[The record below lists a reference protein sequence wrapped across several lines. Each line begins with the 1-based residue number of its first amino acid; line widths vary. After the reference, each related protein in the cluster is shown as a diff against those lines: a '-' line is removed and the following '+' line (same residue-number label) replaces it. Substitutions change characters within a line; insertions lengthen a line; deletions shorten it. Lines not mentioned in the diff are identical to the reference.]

1 MQKTDP
7 IIDQLAR
14 GQLSVQSSLEQLRQI
29 YRRDA
34 PRSRSGLMRF
44 GAPQQDEDALPANP
58 LDAGVDPVAAKETL
72 LRPLRS
78 LIGLGEVKK
87 TIDELYAHLAVQTL
101 RRHMGLKADGTV
113 LHMIF
118 AGRPGT
124 GKTTVARM
132 LGPVFAALGVLTQGH
147 VVEVERADLVGE
159 YVGHTAQ
166 RTRTLLDRAMGGVLF
181 VDEAYALARGG
192 DKDFGREAIDTLVK
206 GMEDRNGGL
215 IVILAG
221 YKEEMSYFMSV
232 NPGLSSRFPV
242 HISFPDFT
250 EGELL
255 LIAARFL
262 EERQYRLS
270 SDALSALRQRL
281 RRERAGPDFGNG
293 RTVRNVIE
301 RAMRRQA
308 LRVIRCAQPT
318 RQDVMTLF
326 GADFWEGD
334 DHASMSRDWQSQR
347 W

>member
-1 MQKTDP
+1 MQKTEP

-14 GQLSVQSSLEQLRQI
+14 GHLSVQSSLEQLRQV
-29 YRRDA
+29 YRQDA
-34 PRSRSGLMRF
+34 PRGRTGLLRF
-44 GAPQQDEDALPANP
+44 GAPEQIENILGASPQSSDF
-58 LDAGVDPVAAKETL
+58 DPVAAKETL
-72 LRPLRS
+72 LRPLRD
-78 LIGLGEVKK
+78 LIGLCEVKK
-87 TIDELYAHLAVQTL
+87 IIDELYAYLAVQTL
-101 RRHMGLKADGTV
+101 RRRMGLRADGTV

-124 GKTTVARM
+124 GKTTVARI
-132 LGPVFAALGVLTQGH
+132 LGPVFATLGVLAQGH

-166 RTRTLLDRAMGGVLF
+166 KTRSLLDRAMGGVLF

-206 GMEDRNGGL
+206 GMEDRSGNL

-221 YKEEMSYFMSV
+221 YENEMSYFLSL

-242 HISFPDFT
+242 QISFPDFS

-255 LIAARFL
+255 QIASRL
-262 EERQYRLS
+262 LDERQYRLS
-270 SDALSALRQRL
+270 SDALSTLRQIL
-281 RRERAGPDFGNG
+281 RHERWGTDFGNG

-308 LRVIRCAQPT
+308 LRVIGCTQPT

-326 GADFWEGD
+326 AADFREEAEHAPMSGD
-334 DHASMSRDWQSQR
+334 RPPQR

>member
-1 MQKTDP
+1 MDP

-14 GQLSVQSSLEQLRQI
+14 GRLSVQSSLEQLRQA
-29 YRRDA
+29 YRQDA
-34 PRSRSGLMRF
+34 PRSRSGLTRF
-44 GAPQQDEDALPANP
+44 GAPERGDSVLPASSP
-58 LDAGVDPVAAKETL
+58 DAGIDHVAAKEIL
-72 LRPLRS
+72 LRPLRD
-78 LIGLGEVKK
+78 LIGLSEVKK
-87 TIDELYAHLAVQTL
+87 VIDELYAYLAVQTL
-101 RRHMGLKADGTV
+101 RRRMELKADGTV

-124 GKTTVARM
+124 GKTTVARL
-132 LGPVFAALGVLTQGH
+132 LGPIFATLGVLTQGQ

-166 RTRTLLDRAMGGVLF
+166 KTRSQLDRAMGGVLF

-206 GMEDRNGGL
+206 GMEDRSGNL

-221 YKEEMSYFMSV
+221 YENEMNYFLSL

-242 HISFPDFT
+242 QISFPDFT
-250 EGELL
+250 ERELL
-255 LIAARFL
+255 QIASRIL

-270 SDALSALRQRL
+270 SDALSALRQSL
-281 RRERAGPDFGNG
+281 RSERWGSDFGNG

-301 RAMRRQA
+301 RAIRRQA
-308 LRVIRCAQPT
+308 LRVMGCAQPT

-326 GADFWEGD
+326 AADFREGN
-334 DHASMSRDWQSQR
+334 DHAPMSGDWPSQR